1 MQIWIFASSDAIVRG
16 AYRILS
22 IDKELNS
29 ACYVEGNLRFQHLQ
43 SLLSKIKRD
52 ATNVLNWVTVARC
65 LFCFALSVFSPLVR
79 QSNVL
84 FGGQM

>member
-52 ATNVLNWVTVARC
+52 ATNVLNWVTGSQVSL
-65 LFCFALSVFSPLVR
+65 LFCFIGIFS
-79 QSNVL
+79 SSTSK
-84 FGGQM
+84 